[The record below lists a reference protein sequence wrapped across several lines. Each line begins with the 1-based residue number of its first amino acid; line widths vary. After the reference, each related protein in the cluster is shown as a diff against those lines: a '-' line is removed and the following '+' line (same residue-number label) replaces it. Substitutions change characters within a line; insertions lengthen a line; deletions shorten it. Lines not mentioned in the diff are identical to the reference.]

1 MIYFD
6 SSALVKLV
14 VPETESSVLSQ
25 WIAERQHATRVS
37 STLTRVEVIRAI
49 DAQDSSLVARGQ
61 KLINTMA
68 LVPMTTDLLDE
79 AGMLQH
85 GIRSLDAI
93 HVTSALRLR
102 TNLDAFVAYDQ
113 RLLETAE
120 AAGLQVASPGAV

>member
-85 GIRSLDAI
+85 GFRSLDAI